1 MWKDVYADFSDL
13 PKHEQQKLFDLI
25 KEEFFSKTNE
35 DMKDAFTSIRE
46 TRFNEGIGCVHCGS
60 VMVKGNGKY
69 RNRQRYLCRDCG
81 KTFNDLTNT
90 AISGTRYLGKWS
102 TFFQLMVEGYTLPK
116 ISERLGIHLST
127 AFYWR
132 HKVLFALRSLGFQTL
147 KGIVESDETFF
158 KESLKGREVVDREPK
173 KRGGRDKKRGISNL
187 KIAVVVA
194 QDRNGQVIAQKAG
207 TGRVRAEEI
216 NAVIGDF
223 IDPSSLL
230 CTDTATN
237 YKKFAL
243 MKELKHETINL
254 SKEGYVKKGI
264 YHLQHVNN
272 YHKRLK
278 DWMQRFQGVAT
289 KYLNNY
295 LYWFN
300 FLQQNKQM
308 ATKERVNQMLLRA
321 CQKSNCITVNYLREI

>member
-1 MWKDVYADFSDL
+1 
-13 PKHEQQKLFDLI
+13 
-25 KEEFFSKTNE
+25 
-35 DMKDAFTSIRE
+35 MKDAFTSIRE
-46 TRFNEGIGCVHCGS
+46 TRFNEGIGCVHCVG
-60 VMVKGNGKY
+60 VKMKRNGKY
-69 RNRQRYLCRDCG
+69 RNRQRYLCRNCG
-81 KTFNDLTNT
+81 KSFNDLTNSPV
-90 AISGTRYLGKWS
+90 SGTRYLGKWS
-102 TFFQLMVEGYTLPK
+102 KFFLLMVEGYTLSK

-132 HKVLFALRSLGFQTL
+132 HKVPFALRSLGFQTL

-158 KESLKGREVVDREPK
+158 KESLKGRKVVHRKPK
-173 KRGGRDKKRGISNL
+173 ERGGRDKKRGISNL

-194 QDRNGQVIAQKAG
+194 QDRNGQVIAKKAG

-216 NAVIGDF
+216 DAVIGDF
-223 IDPSSLL
+223 IEPSSLL
-230 CTDTATN
+230 CTATN

-243 MKELKHETINL
+243 MRELKHETINL

-264 YHLQHVNN
+264 YHLQHVNS

-289 KYLNNY
+289 KYLDNY

-300 FLQQNKQM
+300 FLQQSKKM
-308 ATKERVNQMLLRA
+308 ATKERANQMLLSA
-321 CQKSNCITVNYLREI
+321 CQNSNIIIVNYLREV

>member
-1 MWKDVYADFSDL
+1 M
-13 PKHEQQKLFDLI
+13 
-25 KEEFFSKTNE
+25 
-35 DMKDAFTSIRE
+35 
-46 TRFNEGIGCVHCGS
+46 
-60 VMVKGNGKY
+60 
-69 RNRQRYLCRDCG
+69 
-81 KTFNDLTNT
+81 
-90 AISGTRYLGKWS
+90 
-102 TFFQLMVEGYTLPK
+102 
-116 ISERLGIHLST
+116 
-127 AFYWR
+127 
-132 HKVLFALRSLGFQTL
+132 
-147 KGIVESDETFF
+147 
-158 KESLKGREVVDREPK
+158 VDRKPK

-216 NAVIGDF
+216 DAVIGDF

-254 SKEGYVKKGI
+254 SKKGYVKKGI

-278 DWMQRFQGVAT
+278 DWMKRFQGVAT
-289 KYLNNY
+289 KYLDNY

-300 FLQQNKQM
+300 FLQQNKKM
-308 ATKERVNQMLLRA
+308 ATKERINQMLLSA
-321 CQKSNCITVNYLREI
+321 CQKPILITVNHLRKV

>member
-1 MWKDVYADFSDL
+1 MWKDVYADFSEL
-13 PKHEQQKLFDLI
+13 PKHEQQKLFHLI
-25 KEEFFSKTNE
+25 KEEFFTNTDE
-35 DMKDAFTSIRE
+35 VMKDSFTSIRE
-46 TRFNEGIGCVHCGS
+46 KRFNEGIGCVHCGS
-60 VMVKGNGKY
+60 VKVKRNGKY

-81 KTFNDLTNT
+81 KSFNDLTNT
-90 AISGTRYLGKWS
+90 PISGTRYLGKWS

-116 ISERLGIHLST
+116 ISERLNIHLST
-127 AFYWR
+127 SFYWR

-158 KESLKGREVVDREPK
+158 KESLKGREVVDRKPK

-216 NAVIGDF
+216 DAVIGDF

-278 DWMQRFQGVAT
+278 DWMKRFQGVAT
-289 KYLNNY
+289 KYLDNY

-300 FLQQNKQM
+300 FLQQNKKM
-308 ATKERVNQMLLRA
+308 ATKERINQMLLSA
-321 CQKSNCITVNYLREI
+321 CQKPILITVNHLRKV

>member
-1 MWKDVYADFSDL
+1 
-13 PKHEQQKLFDLI
+13 
-25 KEEFFSKTNE
+25 
-35 DMKDAFTSIRE
+35 MKDAFTTIRE
-46 TRFNEGIGCVHCGS
+46 MRFKEGLGCVHCGS
-60 VMVKGNGKY
+60 VKVKRNGKY
-69 RNRQRYLCRDCG
+69 RDRQRYLCRDCG
-81 KTFNDLTNT
+81 KSFNDLSNT
-90 AISGTRYLGKWS
+90 PISGTRYLGKWS
-102 TFFQLMVEGYTLPK
+102 KYFQMMVEGY
-116 ISERLGIHLST
+116 S
-127 AFYWR
+127 
-132 HKVLFALRSLGFQTL
+132 LRSMGFQML
-147 KGIVESDETFF
+147 NGIIESDETFF
-158 KESLKGREVVDREPK
+158 KESLKGRRGLDRKPK

-216 NAVIGDF
+216 DAVIGCY

-243 MKELKHETINL
+243 IKALKHEPINL

-264 YHLQHVNN
+264 YHLQNVNN

-278 DWMQRFQGVAT
+278 GWMNRFQGVAT
-289 KYLNNY
+289 KYLDNY

-300 FLQQNKQM
+300 FLQQSKKL
-308 ATKERVNQMLLRA
+308 AEKEQINQMLLSA
-321 CQKSNCITVNYLREI
+321 CQNSNQITVNFLREV

>member
-1 MWKDVYADFSDL
+1 
-13 PKHEQQKLFDLI
+13 
-25 KEEFFSKTNE
+25 
-35 DMKDAFTSIRE
+35 MKDAFTTIRE
-46 TRFNEGIGCVHCGS
+46 MRFKEGLGCVHCGS
-60 VMVKGNGKY
+60 VKVKRNGKY
-69 RNRQRYLCRDCG
+69 RDRQRYLCRDCG
-81 KTFNDLTNT
+81 KSFNDLSNT
-90 AISGTRYLGKWS
+90 PISGTRYLGKWS
-102 TFFQLMVEGYTLPK
+102 KYFQMMVEGY
-116 ISERLGIHLST
+116 S
-127 AFYWR
+127 
-132 HKVLFALRSLGFQTL
+132 LRSMGFQML
-147 KGIVESDETFF
+147 NGIIESDETFF
-158 KESLKGREVVDREPK
+158 KESLKGRRGLDRKSK

-216 NAVIGDF
+216 DAVIGCY

-243 MKELKHETINL
+243 IKALKHEPINL

-264 YHLQHVNN
+264 YHLQNVNN

-278 DWMQRFQGVAT
+278 GWMNRFQGVAT
-289 KYLNNY
+289 KYLDNY

-300 FLQQNKQM
+300 FLQQSKKL
-308 ATKERVNQMLLRA
+308 AEKEQINQMLLSA
-321 CQKSNCITVNYLREI
+321 CQNSNQITVNFLREV

>member
-1 MWKDVYADFSDL
+1 MWKDVYADFLDL
-13 PKHEQQKLFDLI
+13 PKHEQIRLFKHL
-25 KEEFFSKTNE
+25 KEDFFSEEERIITE
-35 DMKDAFTSIRE
+35 AFTTIRE
-46 TRFNEGIGCVHCGS
+46 TRFKEGLGCVHCGS
-60 VMVKGNGKY
+60 VKVKRNGTY
-69 RNRQRYLCRDCG
+69 RGRQRYLCRDCG
-81 KTFNDLTNT
+81 KSFNDLTNT
-90 AISGTRYLGKWS
+90 PLSGTRYLGKWAKY
-102 TFFQLMVEGYTLPK
+102 FQLMVEGFTLPK
-116 ISERLGIHLST
+116 IAKKLKIHLST

-132 HKVLFALRSLGFQTL
+132 HKILFSLRSMGFQIL

-158 KESLKGREVVDREPK
+158 KESLKGRRTLDRKPK

-216 NAVIGDF
+216 DAVIGNY

-237 YKKFAL
+237 YKKFSL
-243 MKELKHETINL
+243 IKSLKHEPINL

-264 YHLQHVNN
+264 YHLNNVNN

-278 DWMQRFQGVAT
+278 DWMDRLRGVAT
-289 KYLNNY
+289 KYLDNY
-295 LYWFN
+295 LYWFS
-300 FLQQNKQM
+300 FLQKSKKIED
-308 ATKERVNQMLLRA
+308 KERINQMLLSA
-321 CQKSNCITVNYLREI
+321 CQNSNIITVKYLREI